1 MFAVVHLP
9 RFALQAALRH
19 EPELWSKPVA
29 LVDPE
34 QPTPRV
40 FEATDGARAAGV
52 ALGQTATQA
61 LARCRDVMIRHRSV
75 KQEAAAT
82 QAVLQC
88 ADSFSPH
95 IESTAPGICTLDL
108 RRLMMLKDADAVAI
122 ANWAARLREAIT
134 KLNLHPRVGIGPTP
148 NVARHAARWTET
160 VQIVGDA
167 RAFIATL
174 PVAALAPS
182 SDVESILQKWG
193 VRTVGELL
201 ALGQEALADRLGL
214 EAFALFAA
222 ASDQSLRPLKLVR
235 PEEHFEESFDFEQ
248 PVETMEPLL
257 FLLRRFVDQIGQR
270 LEATGFVAEQVTLG
284 LRLDSGEVIER
295 RLRVPQPT
303 RDVQVLFRMLQ
314 THLETL
320 RADSPIVTVA
330 LTAEPTRPQQKQ
342 FGLFEVALR
351 DPQQF
356 QETLARL
363 SALLGAERVG
373 TPVVED
379 NHRPDAFTLVP
390 PDFENALVPVT
401 AKIANPLA
409 VTAVRRLRPAVAA
422 RVDGEHA
429 PVSLQCSVANGALK
443 IAVGPWRSS
452 GQWWE
457 PGQAWSREEWDVA
470 TRDGRVLR
478 LVQRPEGWF
487 VEGVLD

>member
-1 MFAVVHLP
+1 MFAVVHIP
-9 RFALQAALRH
+9 HFALQAALRH
-19 EPELWSKPVA
+19 EPELWPKPVA
-29 LVDPE
+29 LIDPE
-34 QPTPRV
+34 QTTPRV
-40 FEATDGARAAGV
+40 FEATDVALKSGV

-61 LARCRDVMIRHRSV
+61 LARCRDVIIRHRSL

-82 QAVLQC
+82 QAVLQS

-95 IESTAPGICTLDL
+95 IEATAPGVCTFDL
-108 RRLMMLKDADAVAI
+108 RGLTVLKDADAVKI
-122 ANWAARLREAIT
+122 AAWAARLRESIVR
-134 KLNLHPRVGIGPTP
+134 LNLRPRVGIGPTP

-160 VQIVGDA
+160 VEIVGDA

-174 PVAALAPS
+174 PVAALEPS
-182 SDVESILQKWG
+182 SDVELILHKWG
-193 VRTVGELL
+193 IRTVGELI

-222 ASDQSLRPLKLVR
+222 ASDHSVRLLKLVR
-235 PEEHFEESFDFEQ
+235 PEECFEESFDFEQ

-270 LEATGFVAEQVTLG
+270 LETTGFVAEMVTLR

-303 RDVQVLFRMLQ
+303 REANVLFRMLQ

-320 RADSPIVTVA
+320 RTESPIVTVA
-330 LTAEPTRPQQKQ
+330 LTADPTRPLQKQ

-363 SALLGAERVG
+363 SALVGAERVG
-373 TPVVED
+373 SPVVED
-379 NHRPDAFTLVP
+379 THRPDAFKLVP
-390 PDFENALVPVT
+390 PDFENAPVPVKAASILAAT
-401 AKIANPLA
+401 PL
-409 VTAVRRLRPAVAA
+409 RRLRPTVAA
-422 RVDGEHA
+422 QVEGEQA
-429 PVSLQCSVANGALK
+429 PVSLQCSLANGKLK

-452 GQWWE
+452 GHWWE
-457 PGQAWSREEWDVA
+457 AGKVWSRDEWDVA
-470 TRDGRVLR
+470 TRDGKVLR
-478 LVQRPEGWF
+478 LVKRPEGWF

>member
-1 MFAVVHLP
+1 MFAVVHIP

-19 EPELWSKPVA
+19 QPELWPKPVA
-29 LVDPE
+29 LIDPD
-34 QPTPRV
+34 QATPRV
-40 FEATDGARAAGV
+40 VEVNDVALKSGI

-61 LARCRDVMIRHRSV
+61 LARCRDVIIRHRSL

-82 QAVLQC
+82 QAVLQS

-95 IESTAPGICTLDL
+95 IEATAPGVCTLDL
-108 RRLMMLKDADAVAI
+108 RGITLLKDADAAKVA
-122 ANWAARLREAIT
+122 AWAARLRESIVR
-134 KLNLHPRVGIGPTP
+134 LNLRPRVGIGPTP
-148 NVARHAARWTET
+148 NVARHAARWTEA

-174 PVAALAPS
+174 PVAALEPS
-182 SDVESILQKWG
+182 SDVELILHKWG
-193 VRTVGELL
+193 IRTVGELI

-222 ASDQSLRPLKLVR
+222 ASDNSVRLLKLVR
-235 PEEHFEESFDFEQ
+235 PEERFEESFDFEQ

-270 LEATGFVAEQVTLG
+270 LETTGFVAELVTLR

-303 RDVQVLFRMLQ
+303 REANVLFRMLQ

-320 RADSPIVTVA
+320 RTESPIVMVA
-330 LTAEPTRPQQKQ
+330 LTADPTRPQQKQ

-363 SALLGAERVG
+363 SALVGAERVG

-379 NHRPDAFTLVP
+379 THRPDAFKLVP
-390 PDFENALVPVT
+390 PDFENAPVPVK
-401 AKIANPLA
+401 AANLLA
-409 VTAVRRLRPAVAA
+409 TTPIRRLRPALAA
-422 RVDGEHA
+422 QVEGGHE
-429 PVSLQCSVANGALK
+429 PVSLQCSIANGKLK

-457 PGQAWSREEWDVA
+457 VGKVWTRDEWDVA
-470 TRDGRVLR
+470 TRDGKVLR
-478 LVQRPEGWF
+478 LVQRPDGWF
-487 VEGVLD
+487 VEGMLD